1 MSWHTKENYEVSE
14 VHPRMQ
20 APRGHGLNGVARVQ
34 PMVPEVSVFSH
45 PSTTESRLHRQPLTP
60 TNGRR
65 ERSVEDS
72 LCRTIPLKKAPRPQQ
87 PPMRADFRASEIE
100 VSMAPPPSEQPRSM
114 TNFEEQ
120 KAMLNNPED
129 LFKVLSWQNEQLMRL
144 QEQVRQLLACQS
156 PAGSS
161 TADSSFE
168 LRQQSKIMVDSST
181 QVSTPNSPVKNQSIL
196 RNATTTANK
205 TDIFEATFNP
215 ESLPLGASAGKLA
228 SPTPPP
234 APYFEEDEDDDDDI
248 NQIQCRD
255 VQPVGD
261 LDELIGQFKINEE
274 VVEQPPKEES
284 CIEVRRLRDMGVS
297 FISKE
302 DLYPRKEDKKETSV
316 WYPQAMDPFQ
326 NGPSV
331 ASTSDYS
338 LMINSAALKYLN
350 DAQLT
355 QVARKSPHSNVS
367 FEPAN
372 VTRYGLP
379 EHNISQSTR
388 QFLSSNDLTK
398 KPSSH

>member
-14 VHPRMQ
+14 IHPRMQ

-45 PSTTESRLHRQPLTP
+45 TSEPRVVNHHRQPLTP

-65 ERSVEDS
+65 CERSVEDS
-72 LCRTIPLKKAPRPQQ
+72 LCRTIPLKKAPNPHQ
-87 PPMRADFRASEIE
+87 PPMRADFRASDIE
-100 VSMAPPPSEQPRSM
+100 ASVAPEAKNSV
-114 TNFEEQ
+114 NFEEQ
-120 KAMLNNPED
+120 KAILNNPED

-156 PAGSS
+156 PSGSS
-161 TADSSFE
+161 VAESSFE
-168 LRQQSKIMVDSST
+168 RQQSKIMVDSST
-181 QVSTPNSPVKNQSIL
+181 QVSTPNSPIKNSSIL
-196 RNATTTANK
+196 RNANK
-205 TDIFEATFNP
+205 TDTFEASFNP

-228 SPTPPP
+228 SPPPPP
-234 APYFEEDEDDDDDI
+234 APQFEEDDDDDDDD
-248 NQIQCRD
+248 QIQCRD
-255 VQPVGD
+255 VQPVDD
-261 LDELIGQFKINEE
+261 LDELIGQFGNIHHQE
-274 VVEQPPKEES
+274 VKQPEALAKEES
-284 CIEVRRLRDMGVS
+284 CVEVRRLRDMGVS

-302 DLYPRKEDKKETSV
+302 DLYPKKDEKKETSI
-316 WYPQAMDPFQ
+316 WYPRAMDPGQ
-326 NGPSV
+326 VSSV

-388 QFLSSNDLTK
+388 HFLSSNDLTK
-398 KPSSH
+398 KNSSD